1 MLATC
6 TLILY
11 NFRKKDA
18 PPDTKFSVYLRV
30 TFRRIPKTY
39 SLRIKMTTKE
49 FAKLMKT
56 GNVKE
61 EYQHAIH
68 FLNKAISIVQDLKEE
83 FSWVEFEKRFF
94 SKKEHKG
101 PVDLLDSLLEYGEQI
116 KKEGRIKTFQSMNAT
131 VSRIKL
137 FYKKRKLPIHTVN
150 ADWLADFAADMQ
162 KDGLSV
168 SSIGIYTRNI
178 RTIFNWEISRG
189 RIKQESYPFGRNKF
203 KPPSSTRVKKAL
215 SSEDVLKIFEFKP
228 LFKTAAWAKDM
239 WLFSYLGNGMNIKDL
254 ALLKY
259 ENIVGNE
266 IHFVRAKTLRKT
278 MDKPKLVHVFIH
290 PQMQEIINRWGNPD
304 RSARNFIFK
313 IMDRGDLSPIQISR
327 NVNQAVKTINKYM
340 KEIGMEIGL
349 SKHPTCNFA
358 RHTYSTV
365 LKRANVPIEVISEAL
380 GHFSVKTTEIYLDS
394 FESDKRAEISKFLL
408 PVCGKE

>member
-39 SLRIKMTTKE
+39 SLRIKMTNKE

-94 SKKEHKG
+94 SKKEQKG

-150 ADWLADFAADMQ
+150 ADWLAEFAADMQ

-178 RTIFNWEISRG
+178 RTVFNWEISRG

-349 SKHPTCNFA
+349 SKYPTCNFA

-394 FESDKRAEISKFLL
+394 FESEKRAEISKFLL
-408 PVCGKE
+408 PVAESE